1 MAKIL
6 EKVDQDMDNFK
17 TGEMR
22 KLNDLKQ
29 EE

>member
-22 KLNDLKQ
+22 KLNDLKK